1 MDILIYQ
8 TPDGR
13 QPDDTETIVK
23 TLTDNP
29 LPGGYIY
36 TLVSYLD
43 YPPLVRVQAMDG
55 AMSGPLDA
63 GERVSATGTALI
75 YAIPRLCAVIKQQP
89 CYCPGDKHDYFDG
102 YYGVQCHNCDWFA
115 TYGSEPWLQVDDDLQ
130 RMD

>member
-23 TLTDNP
+23 TLTDSP

-55 AMSGPLDA
+55 VFGPLDA
-63 GERVSATGTALI
+63 GERICGEGPSLI
-75 YAIPRLCAVIKQQP
+75 NAVVRLFYAIKQQP
-89 CYCPGDKHDYFDG
+89 YYCPDDKHDYFDG
-102 YYGVQCHNCDWFA
+102 YYGVECRNCDWFSA
-115 TYGSEPWLQVDDDLQ
+115 HGSEPWLPVDGDLQ